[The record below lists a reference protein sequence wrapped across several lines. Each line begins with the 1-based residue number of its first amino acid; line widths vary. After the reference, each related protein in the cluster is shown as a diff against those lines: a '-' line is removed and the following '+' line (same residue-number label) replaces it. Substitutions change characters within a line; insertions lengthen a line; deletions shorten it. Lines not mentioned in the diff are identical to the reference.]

1 MKRITWKKLAQDKT
15 LLSIILAGTIV
26 LTAITAGIVM
36 RGGSDAPDSTDPY
49 LELNES
55 EKDVADKEPDTT
67 EKDASMAD
75 SMADYDNETAT
86 HGQVRPAGAD
96 HESVDASIE
105 EPGDQSQQPEESEP
119 STTAVVLSFG
129 ESGQLTWPIA
139 GSIIREYSM
148 DHTIYHA
155 TLEQYKVSPGILIQG
170 EPGEMVV
177 APAIGQVTETG
188 YNEEIGNYVVLY
200 LGNGYEAVIGQLDAV
215 SVAQSQYV
223 TAGTPLGVVA
233 QPTKYSTVE
242 GPNVYFRLNK
252 DGAAVD
258 PVDFLE

>member
-15 LLSIILAGTIV
+15 FLSIILAGTIV
-26 LTAITAGIVM
+26 LTAITAGIVI
-36 RGGSDAPDSTDPY
+36 RGNNAPDSTDPY

-55 EKDVADKEPDTT
+55 EKDVADKEQNTT
-67 EKDASMAD
+67 EENEKDS
-75 SMADYDNETAT
+75 SMADYDNEIAT
-86 HGQVRPAGAD
+86 HGQIKPAGAD
-96 HESVDASIE
+96 HESVEASME
-105 EPGDQSQQPEESEP
+105 ESGNQAQQPEESESP
-119 STTAVVLSFG
+119 TTAVVLSFG

-148 DHTIYHA
+148 EHTIYHA

-177 APAIGQVTETG
+177 SPAIGQVTETG

-215 SVAQSQYV
+215 SVEQSQYV

-233 QPTKYSTVE
+233 QPTKYCTVE

-252 DGAAVD
+252 DGAAID